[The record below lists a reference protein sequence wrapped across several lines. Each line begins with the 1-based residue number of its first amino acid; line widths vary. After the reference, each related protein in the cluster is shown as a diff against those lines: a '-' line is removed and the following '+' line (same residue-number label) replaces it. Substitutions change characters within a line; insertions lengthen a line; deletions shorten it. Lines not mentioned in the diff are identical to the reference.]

1 MPDQHTE
8 KNWKLYLRILSY
20 LKPYVRYIILVL
32 IFNFF
37 FVIFSTLSVWM
48 VAPVITALFNDQPR
62 EPVEAVQDSTS
73 DAQPEVSVFNIN
85 AWLKAN
91 MQKWLSRGSRIET
104 LEWLCLFIFFSF
116 LLKNLFAFGEFFWVS
131 YVEQKVIKDL
141 REELYTHIIHQ
152 PLSFFHQHKTGE
164 LISRI
169 TNDINAV
176 NVAVNRSFTK
186 IIRDPILILL
196 FMAILF
202 SISWQLSLVAL
213 LVFPLSGGLIQ
224 KIGKSLK
231 RKSRRVQER
240 ISDIT
245 SILQE
250 AFTGIKVVK
259 AFAMEDY
266 EDKKFRHKTQEH
278 FRAVLRQV
286 RLNRL
291 SRPVSETLGVGIM
304 AFVLWF
310 GGRLVLQ
317 GQLLSSED
325 FIRFII
331 ILFSVMDPIKS
342 LGELNNNIQIALAS
356 GKRIFDV
363 LDTPISITNRPN
375 AITKTSFEHELRFE
389 NVSFRYQPTE
399 EWVLRNINLVVEKN
413 QKVALVGSSGAGK
426 TTLVNL
432 LPRFYD
438 VVEGAITI
446 DGVDIRNI
454 TLDSLRQLMG
464 IVTQEVI
471 LFNDTVANNIAYGM
485 SNYSREEIER
495 AARQANAYEFIMEL
509 PDGFETVIGE
519 RGMRLSGGQRQRISI
534 ARAILKNP
542 PILIF
547 DEATSSLDSESE
559 YLIQEAVEHLMR
571 DRTVLMIAHRLS
583 SIIHADRIVILEEG
597 QITDEGAH
605 HELLNRS
612 ERYKYLYELQFST

>member
-1 MPDQHTE
+1 MSQPKSE
-8 KNWKLYLRILSY
+8 KNWQLYLRLISY
-20 LKPYVRYIILVL
+20 LKPYIRYIILVFV
-32 IFNFF
+32 FNFF

-48 VAPVITALFNDQPR
+48 VAPVITALFQDQPPAQT
-62 EPVEAVQDSTS
+62 EQVQKPAPALNKTTS
-73 DAQPEVSVFNIN
+73 PLNIN

-91 MQKWLSRGSRIET
+91 VQKWLHRGSRLET
-104 LEWLCLFIFFSF
+104 LEWLCVFIFLSF

-141 REELYTHIIHQ
+141 REQVYSHVIHQ
-152 PLSFFHQHKTGE
+152 PLSFFQQHKTGE

-196 FMAILF
+196 FLAILF
-202 SISWQLSLVAL
+202 SISWQLTLVAL
-213 LVFPLSGGLIQ
+213 LIFPISGGAIQ
-224 KIGKSLK
+224 KIGQSLK

-245 SILQE
+245 TILQE
-250 AFTGIKVVK
+250 TFSGIKVVK
-259 AFAMEDY
+259 AFAMEGY
-266 EDKKFRHKTQEH
+266 EDEKFRQNTSRH

-291 SRPVSETLGVGIM
+291 SRPLSETLGVGIM

-310 GGRLVLQ
+310 GGHLVLQ
-317 GQLLSSED
+317 GQLLSPED

-342 LGELNNNIQIALAS
+342 LGDLNNNVQIALAS
-356 GKRIFDV
+356 GKRIFDI
-363 LDTPISITNRPN
+363 LDTPIAITNRPN
-375 AITKTSFEHELRFE
+375 AVEKTTFDHEIRLE
-389 NVSFRYQPTE
+389 DVSFRYQPTG
-399 EWVLRNINLVVEKN
+399 EWVLRDINLVVEKN

-438 VVEGAITI
+438 VTEGVVKI
-446 DGVDIRNI
+446 DGIDIRNI
-454 TLDSLRQLMG
+454 TLNSLRRLMG

-485 SNYSREEIER
+485 HNYSRDEIEH
-495 AARQANAYEFIMEL
+495 AARLANAYEFIMEL
-509 PDGFETVIGE
+509 PEGFDTVIGE

-559 YLIQEAVEHLMR
+559 FQIQEAVENLMK
-571 DRTVLMIAHRLS
+571 DRTVVIIAHRLS
-583 SIIHADRIVILEEG
+583 SIIHADRIVVLEEG
-597 QITDEGAH
+597 RIVDEGSH
-605 HELLNRS
+605 HELLTTS
-612 ERYKYLYELQFST
+612 ERYRYLYELQFST